1 MEGVCENII
10 LEFIKKIQTDP
21 TNSDIKIDVLQSI
34 IIFFTGNIVCYQ
46 IQPRGYNKQIL
57 QGGLNIYKQKYLKY
71 KQKYLL
77 LRQVLHK

>member
-21 TNSDIKIDVLQSI
+21 ANSDIKIDVLQSI

-46 IQPRGYNKQIL
+46 IQPKSYTKKL
-57 QGGLNIYKQKYLKY
+57 QGGFDMYKQKYLKY
-71 KQKYLL
+71 KQKYILL
-77 LRQVLHK
+77 TQVLHK